1 MTLQEYFSKQPRG
14 AKTGM
19 ARAVGVTKNWI
30 SQLLSGEKRPSP
42 ALAIAISKYTK
53 GAVTKKNLRPDIFG

>member
-14 AKTGM
+14 AKVKM
-19 ARAVGVTKNWI
+19 AQTLGVTKNWL
-30 SQLLSGEKRPSP
+30 SQILSGEKRPSP
-42 ALAIAISKYTK
+42 VLALAISKYTK